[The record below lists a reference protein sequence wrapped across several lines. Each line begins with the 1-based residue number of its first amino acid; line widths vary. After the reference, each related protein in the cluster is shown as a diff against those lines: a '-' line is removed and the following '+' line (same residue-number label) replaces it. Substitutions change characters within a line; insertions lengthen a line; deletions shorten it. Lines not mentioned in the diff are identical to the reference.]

1 MYYTIPIPQQQI
13 SIPNILQPSQ
23 AGLQLRQSQIN
34 KVSEDDRDKLIE
46 KVNKLIHEIEIKNNL
61 CKQKEKEIEYWQAK
75 FNRLSLT
82 SKRNEKGGSGLEE
95 LGNLEAEIKNLC
107 QHLQEKDAEIDE
119 MKASNA
125 LALPQPQPQPFSFLS
140 FKISPI
146 SFFIYI
152 LFELFWHKNI

>member
-13 SIPNILQPSQ
+13 SLPNILQPSQ
-23 AGLQLRQSQIN
+23 AGLPLRQSQIN

-82 SKRNEKGGSGLEE
+82 SKRNEKGGLGMEE
-95 LGNLEAEIKNLC
+95 LGNLQVEIKNLC
-107 QHLQEKDAEIDE
+107 QHLQDKDAEIDE
-119 MKASNA
+119 MKKGKSFIFTPTTF
-125 LALPQPQPQPFSFLS
+125 LPFL
-140 FKISPI
+140 
-146 SFFIYI
+146 
-152 LFELFWHKNI
+152 

>member
-23 AGLQLRQSQIN
+23 PGLPLQNQIN
-34 KVSEDDRDKLIE
+34 KVVDDDRDKLVE

-82 SKRNEKGGSGLEE
+82 SKKNEKGGLGFDE
-95 LGNLEAEIKNLC
+95 LVNSQAEIKKLC
-107 QHLQEKDAEIDE
+107 QRLQDKDAEMDE
-119 MKASNA
+119 LKSSNSF
-125 LALPQPQPQPFSFLS
+125 LQPQTRPQFFSLS
-140 FKISPI
+140 F
-146 SFFIYI
+146 
-152 LFELFWHKNI
+152 